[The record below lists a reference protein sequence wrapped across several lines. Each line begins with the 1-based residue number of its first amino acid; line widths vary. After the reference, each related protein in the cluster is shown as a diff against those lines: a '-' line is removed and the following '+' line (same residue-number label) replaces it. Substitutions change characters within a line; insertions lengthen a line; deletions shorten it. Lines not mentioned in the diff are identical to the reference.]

1 MPIFTFSRDFFSSH
15 VAIHFLYRP
24 PSKSNSRNLRL
35 ATFMI
40 ADAIFRAPH
49 LSKRPN
55 LFLAELLDGRP
66 QLDLLLRQTKQPVV
80 Y

>member
-1 MPIFTFSRDFFSSH
+1 
-15 VAIHFLYRP
+15 
-24 PSKSNSRNLRL
+24 
-35 ATFMI
+35 MI

-80 Y
+80 YWPVDIQDIR